1 MQELGARD
9 TETVLR
15 VPFDS
20 IVIEVQ
26 PRAGDAVLQRPS
38 ELVWARQM

>member
-1 MQELGARD
+1 MQELEARD

-26 PRAGDAVLQRPS
+26 PRAGDAVPRRPG
-38 ELVWARQM
+38 ELVWVRQM